1 MGKIS
6 FRSIREGNQLGI
18 VMVFADG
25 SERLVAWMEVPY
37 KGDWRADVDAYDDFL
52 KLYKKRLREAF
63 PKQL

>member
-18 VMVFADG
+18 VMVYADG

-37 KGDWRADVDAYDDFL
+37 RGDWRADVDAYDEFV
-52 KLYKKRLREAF
+52 KIYIKRLKRA
-63 PKQL
+63 LR